1 MISLLIKEIADTYI
15 RENFQRIANYLK
27 AENPLD
33 GYRKITLSFTK
44 QETISVPHQLG
55 FVPQSVIPLR
65 IEDGAT
71 VTFHYERFDSTNV
84 YATASKAT
92 KVKALVGA

>member
-1 MISLLIKEIADTYI
+1 MISLLIKEIADAYI
-15 RENFQRIANYLK
+15 RENFQRIANYLRS
-27 AENPLD
+27 ENPLD
-33 GYRKITLSFTK
+33 GYRQITLTFAK
-44 QETISVPHQLG
+44 AETISVAHQLS
-55 FVPQSVIPLR
+55 FVPQFVVPLR